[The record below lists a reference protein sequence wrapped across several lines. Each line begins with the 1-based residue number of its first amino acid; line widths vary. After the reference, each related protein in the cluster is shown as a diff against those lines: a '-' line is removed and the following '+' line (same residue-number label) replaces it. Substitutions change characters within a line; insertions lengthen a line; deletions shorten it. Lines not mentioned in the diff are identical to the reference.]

1 MQFSAKE
8 KKSDSWS
15 TLGMEV
21 APNGFHIQSRATLA
35 KVIILFPA
43 VFVAVGSC
51 SFALHDG
58 FQTYLLEDIFAP
70 SKL

>member
-1 MQFSAKE
+1 
-8 KKSDSWS
+8 
-15 TLGMEV
+15 MEV